1 VLKELVSK
9 FKFVMQQSV
18 IKAKRNLQLKQ
29 SVKVFQSLMLYRRLP
44 KNNENWMIFKL
55 EQTDGVN
62 YSWKLLPYGQ
72 YKEYISGMKFRD
84 NKILYYGALAL
95 TIYGA
100 YSVLKM
106 FAK

>member
-1 VLKELVSK
+1 MNELPYSK
-9 FKFVMQQSV
+9 GT
-18 IKAKRNLQLKQ
+18 IKLTWIDPSNYEILNSAMFETIEGALSN
-29 SVKVFQSLMLYRRLP
+29 VP